1 MRGASFS
8 LYEAADV
15 ILSPE
20 EAQALLLSLQIAGTA
35 TFWGMIVA
43 TACAWLLAR
52 TRFPGRVLVD
62 ALLHAPLIL
71 PPVVIGFVL
80 LIVFGTQ
87 GPVGRWLDEVFGIRL
102 AFTAGGAALAAG
114 VSAFPLMLRAVRLS
128 IEAVDPRL
136 EEAARSLGAGPWDRA
151 FTIVLPLAWP
161 GLVAG
166 AVIGFAAALGEFGAV
181 ITFAASIP
189 GETQTLPLAIYA
201 ALQVPDGEGVAAR
214 LSAISFAAA
223 LAGLLLSELLLRMGR
238 RRAGA

>member
-1 MRGASFS
+1 M
-8 LYEAADV
+8 
-15 ILSPE
+15 LSAE
-20 EAQALLLSLQIAGTA
+20 EWDALLLSLRVAGMA
-35 TFWGMIVA
+35 TFWGMIAA
-43 TACAWLLAR
+43 TPVAWLLAR

-71 PPVVIGFVL
+71 PPVVIGFAL

-87 GPVGRWLDEVFGIRL
+87 GPVGRWLDESFGIRL

-201 ALQVPDGEGVAAR
+201 ALQVPDGEGAAAR
-214 LSAISFAAA
+214 LSGIAFAAA
-223 LAGLLLSELLLRMGR
+223 LSGLLLSELLLRIGR

>member
-1 MRGASFS
+1 M
-8 LYEAADV
+8 

-20 EAQALLLSLQIAGTA
+20 EWQALLLSLRIAGAA
-35 TFWGMIVA
+35 TFWGMIAA
-43 TACAWLLAR
+43 TAAAWLLAR
-52 TRFPGRVLVD
+52 TRFPGRVLLD
-62 ALLHAPLIL
+62 ALLHAPLVL
-71 PPVVIGFVL
+71 PPVVIGFAL
-80 LIVFGTQ
+80 LLVFGAQ
-87 GPVGRWLDEVFGIRL
+87 GPLGRWLYEGFGIRL

-151 FTIVLPLAWP
+151 FTVVLPLAMP

-201 ALQVPDGEGVAAR
+201 ALQVPDGEGAAAR

-223 LAGLLLSELLLRMGR
+223 LGGLLLSELLLRIGR